1 MLCLEIHIKFD
12 ATLVKIQMLS
22 FHGQKHFVY
31 LRWYISDS
39 VSWQVEHMLSDRL
52 LNFVDVDLH
61 DVKVPLL
68 FSANTES

>member
-1 MLCLEIHIKFD
+1 
-12 ATLVKIQMLS
+12 VKIQTLS
-22 FHGQKHFVY
+22 FHGQTYFVY

-39 VSWQVEHMLSDRL
+39 VSWQVEHMLNDRL

-61 DVKVPLL
+61 DVKVTLL